1 MKYYHYSDS
10 DRFQGCIGQVTHNA
24 PGKPPEPLPLRN
36 SLETGRFCESQ
47 CIFGGKCDNHTDD
60 VGKSDEECECPGF
73 EVEKELCGENL
84 THAQKSLSIG
94 FNKTDAFSTTVTP
107 NLMSSRQIKALATT
121 AHAQKS
127 LSIGF
132 NKTDAF
138 STTVTP
144 NLMSSRQIKAL
155 ATTASLL
162 NTATNPSRDIATQ
175 AYSTSSRQRGS
186 TAFSASSSITS
197 ISAKPSSSTAGPFS
211 SSIDNQVP
219 VMQKKSSAF
228 FSRGSCVLLCLG
240 SLVAVQSS
248 WPFYVQ

>member
-47 CIFGGKCDNHTDD
+47 CIFGGKCDNYTDD

-73 EVEKELCGENL
+73 EVEKELCRENL
-84 THAQKSLSIG
+84 THAQKGLSIG
-94 FNKTDAFSTTVTP
+94 FNKTDAFSTTFTP
-107 NLMSSRQIKALATT
+107 NLMSSRQIKALA
-121 AHAQKS
+121 A
-127 LSIGF
+127 
-132 NKTDAF
+132 
-138 STTVTP
+138 
-144 NLMSSRQIKAL
+144 
-155 ATTASLL
+155 TASLF

-186 TAFSASSSITS
+186 TAFSASSSIIS

-211 SSIDNQVP
+211 SSIVNQVP

-248 WPFYVQ
+248 WPFYAQ

>member
-1 MKYYHYSDS
+1 MKFYHYSDS

-73 EVEKELCGENL
+73 EVEKELCRENL
-84 THAQKSLSIG
+84 THAQKGLSIG

-107 NLMSSRQIKALATT
+107 NLMSSRQIKALA
-121 AHAQKS
+121 A
-127 LSIGF
+127 
-132 NKTDAF
+132 
-138 STTVTP
+138 
-144 NLMSSRQIKAL
+144 
-155 ATTASLL
+155 TASLF

-186 TAFSASSSITS
+186 TAFSASSSIIS

-211 SSIDNQVP
+211 SSIVNQVP

-248 WPFYVQ
+248 WPFYAQ

>member
-47 CIFGGKCDNHTDD
+47 CIFGGKCDNYTDD

-73 EVEKELCGENL
+73 EVEKELCRENL
-84 THAQKSLSIG
+84 THAQKSLS
-94 FNKTDAFSTTVTP
+94 T
-107 NLMSSRQIKALATT
+107 
-121 AHAQKS
+121 
-127 LSIGF
+127 GF

-211 SSIDNQVP
+211 SSIDNQAP
-219 VMQKKSSAF
+219 VMSKKSSAF

-240 SLVAVQSS
+240 SLVAAQSS

>member
-47 CIFGGKCDNHTDD
+47 CIFGGKCDNYTDD
-60 VGKSDEECECPGF
+60 VGKSD
-73 EVEKELCGENL
+73 
-84 THAQKSLSIG
+84 AQKGLSIG

-107 NLMSSRQIKALATT
+107 NLMSSRQIKALA
-121 AHAQKS
+121 A
-127 LSIGF
+127 
-132 NKTDAF
+132 
-138 STTVTP
+138 
-144 NLMSSRQIKAL
+144 
-155 ATTASLL
+155 TASLF

-186 TAFSASSSITS
+186 TAFSASSSIIS

-211 SSIDNQVP
+211 SSIVNQVP

-248 WPFYVQ
+248 WPFYAQ

>member
-1 MKYYHYSDS
+1 MKFYHYSDS
-10 DRFQGCIGQVTHNA
+10 DRFRGCIGQVTHNA

-36 SLETGRFCESQ
+36 SSETGRFCESQ
-47 CIFGGKCDNHTDD
+47 CIFGGKCDNHT
-60 VGKSDEECECPGF
+60 VKSDEECECPGL
-73 EVEKELCGENL
+73 EVEKEICRENL

-94 FNKTDAFSTTVTP
+94 FNKTDAFST
-107 NLMSSRQIKALATT
+107 K
-121 AHAQKS
+121 
-127 LSIGF
+127 
-132 NKTDAF
+132 
-138 STTVTP
+138 VTP

-162 NTATNPSRDIATQ
+162 NTATNPSQDISTQ

-186 TAFSASSSITS
+186 AAFSASSSIIS
-197 ISAKPSSSTAGPFS
+197 ISAKPPSSTAGPFS
-211 SSIDNQVP
+211 SPIDNQAT
-219 VMQKKSSAF
+219 VMPKKSSAF